1 MGPVFGP
8 KIGTAFRA
16 QKLIFRLLFGRE
28 NGQGFAI
35 TGSFRIRHRLSS
47 FCDSLASSMTVVCPE
62 FRETAFPV
70 NARCVGRFENVLLQ
84 AGLRAAVGGDVFVH
98 VHHHIRE
105 ADQTLYGF
113 LERDERTCFE
123 ALLSAHGV
131 GPSLAL
137 AVLGVHGPVELA
149 RLLAD
154 DDVAALCLVP
164 GVGKKTS
171 TRLLVELK
179 GSLDLALDG
188 LPAGDED
195 DGIPR
200 SALVEVQEALGGL
213 GYTPDEVRSVLADLG
228 GDDPAVLLREALQ
241 RLARA

>member
-1 MGPVFGP
+1 M
-8 KIGTAFRA
+8 IGSLRGT
-16 QKLIFRLLFGRE
+16 LLE
-28 NGQGFAI
+28 
-35 TGSFRIRHRLSS
+35 
-47 FCDSLASSMTVVCPE
+47 
-62 FRETAFPV
+62 
-70 NARCVGRFENVLLQ
+70 RFEEGDRGEVLVEV
-84 AGLRAAVGGDVFVH
+84 AGVGYRVVVTPTTAVRLGEVGTEVFVH

-113 LERDERTCFE
+113 LERAERSCFE

-164 GVGKKTS
+164 GVGKKTA

-179 GSLDLALDG
+179 NSLDLPVHGVPGSLG
-188 LPAGDED
+188 EEVPA
-195 DGIPR
+195 R
-200 SALVEVQEALGGL
+200 SAVTEVQQALGEL
-213 GYTPDEVRSVLADLG
+213 GYTTEEVRTVLADLG

>member
-1 MGPVFGP
+1 V
-8 KIGTAFRA
+8 IGSLRGT
-16 QKLIFRLLFGRE
+16 LLE
-28 NGQGFAI
+28 
-35 TGSFRIRHRLSS
+35 
-47 FCDSLASSMTVVCPE
+47 
-62 FRETAFPV
+62 
-70 NARCVGRFENVLLQ
+70 RFEEGDRGEVLVEV
-84 AGLRAAVGGDVFVH
+84 AGVGYRVVVTPTTAVRLGEVGTEVFVH

-113 LERDERTCFE
+113 LERAERSCFE

-164 GVGKKTS
+164 GVGKKTA

-179 GSLDLALDG
+179 NSLDLPVDG
-188 LPAGDED
+188 VPGSPGEEVPA
-195 DGIPR
+195 R
-200 SALVEVQEALGGL
+200 SAVTEVQQALGEL
-213 GYTPDEVRSVLADLG
+213 GYTTEEVRTVLADLG

>member
-1 MGPVFGP
+1 M
-8 KIGTAFRA
+8 IGALRGT
-16 QKLIFRLLFGRE
+16 LLE
-28 NGQGFAI
+28 
-35 TGSFRIRHRLSS
+35 
-47 FCDSLASSMTVVCPE
+47 
-62 FRETAFPV
+62 
-70 NARCVGRFENVLLQ
+70 RFEEGDRGEVLVEV
-84 AGLRAAVGGDVFVH
+84 AGVGYRVVVTPTTAVRLGEVGAEVFVH

-113 LERDERTCFE
+113 LERAERACFE

-154 DDVAALCLVP
+154 DAVAALCLVP
-164 GVGKKTS
+164 GVGKKTA

-179 GSLDLALDG
+179 NSLDLPVDG
-188 LPAGDED
+188 VPGASGGEAP
-195 DGIPR
+195 PR
-200 SALVEVQEALGGL
+200 SALAEVQEALGGL
-213 GYTPDEVRSVLADLG
+213 GYTPDEVRTVLADLG

>member
-1 MGPVFGP
+1 MIGSLKGHLLERFDEGEVLVEVSGVGYRVVVTPTTAVRLGDAGSEVF
-8 KIGTAFRA
+8 
-16 QKLIFRLLFGRE
+16 L
-28 NGQGFAI
+28 
-35 TGSFRIRHRLSS
+35 
-47 FCDSLASSMTVVCPE
+47 
-62 FRETAFPV
+62 
-70 NARCVGRFENVLLQ
+70 
-84 AGLRAAVGGDVFVH
+84 H

-113 LERDERTCFE
+113 LERGERSCFE

-149 RLLAD
+149 RVLAD

-164 GVGKKTS
+164 GVGKKTA

-179 GSLDLALDG
+179 NSLDLPIDG
-188 LPAGDED
+188 VPVNGDGPGAG
-195 DGIPR
+195 R

>member
-1 MGPVFGP
+1 M
-8 KIGTAFRA
+8 IGSLRG
-16 QKLIFRLLFGRE
+16 RLLE
-28 NGQGFAI
+28 
-35 TGSFRIRHRLSS
+35 
-47 FCDSLASSMTVVCPE
+47 
-62 FRETAFPV
+62 
-70 NARCVGRFENVLLQ
+70 RFEEGEVLVEV
-84 AGLRAAVGGDVFVH
+84 AGIGYRVVATPTTAVRLGDLGGEVFVH
-98 VHHHIRE
+98 VHHHFRE

-113 LERDERTCFE
+113 LERDERACFE

-137 AVLGVHGPVELA
+137 AVLGVHGPAELA

-164 GVGKKTS
+164 GVGKKTA

-179 GSLDLALDG
+179 NSLDLPLDG
-188 LPAGDED
+188 VPVTDGVDAG
-195 DGIPR
+195 PR
-200 SALVEVQEALGGL
+200 SALAEVQEALGSL

-228 GDDPAVLLREALQ
+228 GDDPAILLREALQ

>member
-1 MGPVFGP
+1 M
-8 KIGTAFRA
+8 IGSLRG
-16 QKLIFRLLFGRE
+16 RLLELFGDGEVLIEVGGVGYRVIVTPTT
-28 NGQGFAI
+28 AV
-35 TGSFRIRHRLSS
+35 RLG
-47 FCDSLASSMTVVCPE
+47 D
-62 FRETAFPV
+62 
-70 NARCVGRFENVLLQ
+70 
-84 AGLRAAVGGDVFVH
+84 VGGDVFVH

-164 GVGKKTS
+164 GVGKKTA

-179 GSLDLALDG
+179 NSLDLPIDGVPVNGDGPAAERVVVRDERDAVAMFDDRVPRALQLERRAVG
-188 LPAGDED
+188 
-195 DGIPR
+195 
-200 SALVEVQEALGGL
+200 EAL
-213 GYTPDEVRSVLADLG
+213 
-228 GDDPAVLLREALQ
+228 ALS
-241 RLARA
+241 RDF